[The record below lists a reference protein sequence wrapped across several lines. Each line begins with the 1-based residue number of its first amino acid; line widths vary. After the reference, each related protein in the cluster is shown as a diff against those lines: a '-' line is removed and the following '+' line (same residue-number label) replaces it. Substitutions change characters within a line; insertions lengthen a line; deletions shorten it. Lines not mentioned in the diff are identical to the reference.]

1 MKLGQFAFLLWNL
14 FLKFSHPIRQYL
26 QHFSPLIRRTS
37 VLHLNA
43 LDVHQVGRLVC
54 IYRSIQSLFFALF
67 FTLWEVRH
75 VVIFKRRKCCDFVDM
90 LLWYVVLMFFINLLM
105 VSEVF
110 FQSDFCRRRD
120 AGKVLQLLCQEVSF
134 LQQLVE
140 SVSQNGYLFLW
151 MELAL
156 KLCVI
161 KVFIVEVQQI
171 RHQ

>member
-1 MKLGQFAFLLWNL
+1 
-14 FLKFSHPIRQYL
+14 
-26 QHFSPLIRRTS
+26 
-37 VLHLNA
+37 
-43 LDVHQVGRLVC
+43 
-54 IYRSIQSLFFALF
+54 
-67 FTLWEVRH
+67 
-75 VVIFKRRKCCDFVDM
+75 
-90 LLWYVVLMFFINLLM
+90 MFFINLLM